1 LFGLLMNVKILEDWI
16 SGVLMSEGFEKQR
29 RNWYRN
35 TDQAVVML
43 NLDKS
48 PDGGRFYI
56 NLAASPRELLTSDH
70 PPEHHCHLRTRL
82 ESLVPDRFTLERA
95 LDLDDS
101 NLDVV
106 DREKTIVESIA
117 TYGIPF
123 LDGVGSIAG
132 MESVIQNHPAASRF
146 AVRIQLREFLENR

>member
-1 LFGLLMNVKILEDWI
+1 MDARILEDWM
-16 SGVLMSEGFEKQR
+16 SGVLMPKGFEKQR

-35 TDQAVVML
+35 SDQAVVML

-56 NLAASPRELLTSDH
+56 NLAASPCELLTSNR

-101 NLDVV
+101 EVEVV
-106 DREKTIVESIA
+106 DRKQTIVESIA

-123 LDGVGSIAG
+123 LDRVGSIAG
-132 MESVIQNHPAASRF
+132 MESVIQNHPAANRF
-146 AVRIQLREFLENR
+146 AVRIQLRDFLKSR